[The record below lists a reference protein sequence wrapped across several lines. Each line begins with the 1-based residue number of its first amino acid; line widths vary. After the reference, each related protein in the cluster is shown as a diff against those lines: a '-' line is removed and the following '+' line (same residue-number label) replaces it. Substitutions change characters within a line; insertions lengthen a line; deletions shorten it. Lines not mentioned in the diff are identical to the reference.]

1 MVVDEPALGVPTP
14 LRCSPKSRRT
24 PPEVLQCPSRTA
36 SGLSK
41 LIHYHLGFVWNRVP
55 PGTPKSARSSSSSH
69 EIAVLGG
76 IPHPQTH
83 PFGFLSSRW
92 LGYPT
97 MLKMSTLDIPRPN
110 VFDTVYCRSWS
121 TIAPTL
127 TLRGALQHGTY
138 LLLPHRREFADCIR
152 QGWRFCP
159 KLGLCNW
166 NWYEFRIFSCYSQ
179 KCVLMVDGLGS
190 YVMYYGFFPARGNDV
205 NASFVHRL
213 HSIGIIS
220 NHISHR

>member
-76 IPHPQTH
+76 IPP
-83 PFGFLSSRW
+83 SSDTPIW
-92 LGYPT
+92 IFCQAVDLG
-97 MLKMSTLDIPRPN
+97 IPPCWKCLPLTSP
-110 VFDTVYCRSWS
+110 DQMYLILYTVDHGL
-121 TIAPTL
+121 PL
-127 TLRGALQHGTY
+127 LQ
-138 LLLPHRREFADCIR
+138 L
-152 QGWRFCP
+152 WRCEVP
-159 KLGLCNW
+159 YNM
-166 NWYEFRIFSCYSQ
+166 ERIFYYLTGGSSLIVSGKDGGSVQNLGCAIGIGTNFVSFRAIL
-179 KCVLMVDGLGS
+179 KSVCWWLMVWV
-190 YVMYYGFFPARGNDV
+190 VM
-205 NASFVHRL
+205 
-213 HSIGIIS
+213 
-220 NHISHR
+220 

>member
-138 LLLPHRREFADCIR
+138 LLL
-152 QGWRFCP
+152 
-159 KLGLCNW
+159 CNW

-190 YVMYYGFFPARGNDV
+190 YVMYYVFSGPWEWC
-205 NASFVHRL
+205 
-213 HSIGIIS
+213 
-220 NHISHR
+220 